1 MRRLALVLGLALLAV
16 PSIADA
22 QAGACQLIDSQT
34 FERRTQAGFQTIY
47 IVAPVVSCT
56 GGARITANEGTLYE
70 VSREIHMN
78 GNVDFRDPER
88 RLRSQHATYSSVTGR
103 LWATGDVVFTDL
115 TEGMTL
121 RGPELEYYRA
131 MPGRPQSHAIA
142 TQRPHLTLLPRTR
155 PGEERVA
162 DAEPVEIDA
171 DRMTMMGNEQYTAT
185 GRVEIQRSDFQAFS
199 HEARVDQMN
208 ERMELRGRARIQGEQ
223 FDLMGEAIDLAL
235 PGDRLER
242 ILAQRDA
249 ELIGEDLRIDAQEI
263 QLFFADDLLQRMVAR
278 QGGTSNVRPIA
289 TARAFRLEADSLDA
303 LTPGQRLDRVIAI
316 GTARGES
323 LDTTNVPQG
332 RIARAAA
339 AGTLT
344 AGDRDWILGD
354 TVISYFAAATGDTA
368 TGDTAAVETAA
379 AFSAAQT
386 PPPEGEMQMERIV
399 ARGAAQSLYR
409 IENSQNGTRQ
419 RPGLNYLVGETI
431 ELNFRDGELSVADVR
446 GLQRG
451 LYLDPEEAPATPD
464 EEPVPAPPGEAPAD
478 VETPVA
484 QG

>member
-1 MRRLALVLGLALLAV
+1 MRRLAFVIGLALLAA

-278 QGGTSNVRPIA
+278 QGGTSGVRPIA

-303 LTPGQRLDRVIAI
+303 LTPGQRLEQVIAI
-316 GTARGES
+316 GNARGES

-332 RIARAAA
+332 RIARAAP

-354 TVISYFAAATGDTA
+354 TVISYFAAV
-368 TGDTAAVETAA
+368 TGDTAAAAAGDTAA
-379 AFSAAQT
+379 PGSAVQT
-386 PPPEGEMQMERIV
+386 SPPDGEMQMERIV

-409 IENSQNGTRQ
+409 VENNQNGTRQ

-431 ELNFRDGELSVADVR
+431 ELNFKDGELNVADVR

-451 LYLDPEEAPATPD
+451 LYLDPEEAPAAPA
-464 EEPVPAPPGEAPAD
+464 EEPTPAPPGEAPAD
-478 VETPVA
+478 VEAPVA
-484 QG
+484 RG